1 MIEIKNLTKKFGEN
15 ISLNN
20 VNCTFNKNDYIA
32 LMGANGAGKTTLIR
46 SILGYY
52 HPNEG
57 NVLINGLDPIKERI
71 KVLENIS
78 FVPQLP
84 PPIKLSIA
92 ELMHYV
98 SVSSGVDKELIK
110 HYANEMKLDLSTT
123 GGNINKSF
131 FALSGGMK
139 QKLLIAISLAK
150 TSDIIIYDEPTANL
164 DPKARDDFYRLLKQN
179 EDEKIL
185 LFVTHRLE
193 EVEQIVN
200 REIYMDMG
208 KIISDDIIIPK
219 V

>member
-1 MIEIKNLTKKFGEN
+1 MIKVNNLTKKFGSHV
-15 ISLNN
+15 SLDN
-20 VNCTFNKNDYIA
+20 VSIDFNKNDYIA

-57 NVLINGLDPIKERI
+57 SVSIDGLDPIKQRM

-84 PPIKLSIA
+84 PPIKLSIS
-92 ELMHYV
+92 ELMQYI
-98 SVSSGVDKELIK
+98 SVSANVDQELIK
-110 HYANEMKLDLSTT
+110 HYSNEMKLAI
-123 GGNINKSF
+123 NENMNKSF

-150 TSDIIIYDEPTANL
+150 KSDIIIYDEPTANL

-179 EDEKIL
+179 EDEKVL

-193 EVEQIVN
+193 EVETIVN
-200 REIYMDMG
+200 RQVYMELG
-208 KIISDDIIIPK
+208 KIISDETI
-219 V
+219 

>member
-1 MIEIKNLTKKFGEN
+1 MIKVNNLTKKFGSH
-15 ISLNN
+15 ISLDNIN
-20 VNCTFNKNDYIA
+20 VEFNKNDYIA

-52 HPNEG
+52 HPNSG
-57 NVLINGLDPIKERI
+57 DVSINGLDPIKDRV

-84 PPIKLSIA
+84 PPIKLSIT
-92 ELMHYV
+92 ELMQYI
-98 SVSSGVDKELIK
+98 SVSAGVNTELIK
-110 HYANEMKLDLSTT
+110 HYSNEMKLDI
-123 GGNINKSF
+123 NANMNKSF

-150 TSDIIIYDEPTANL
+150 KSDIIIYDEPTANL

-179 EDEKIL
+179 EDDKVL

-200 REIYMDMG
+200 RQIYMDMG
-208 KIISDDIIIPK
+208 KIISDED

>member
-1 MIEIKNLTKKFGEN
+1 MIEVNNLTKKFGN
-15 ISLNN
+15 HVSLDN
-20 VNCTFNKNDYIA
+20 VSCEFKKNDYIA

-52 HPNEG
+52 HPNSG
-57 NVLINGLDPIKERI
+57 NVLINGLDPIKQRI

-92 ELMHYV
+92 ELLQYI
-98 SVSSGVDKELIK
+98 SVSAKVDTELIA
-110 HYANEMKLDLSTT
+110 HFANEMKLDLKS
-123 GGNINKSF
+123 NMNKSF
-131 FALSGGMK
+131 FKLSGGMK

-150 TSDIIIYDEPTANL
+150 KSDIIIYDEPTANL

-179 EDEKIL
+179 EDDKVL

-200 REIYMDMG
+200 RQIYMDLG
-208 KIISDDIIIPK
+208 KIVSDEI

>member
-1 MIEIKNLTKKFGEN
+1 MIKVKNLTKKFGSH
-15 ISLNN
+15 ISLDDINIE
-20 VNCTFNKNDYIA
+20 FNKNDYIA

-52 HPNEG
+52 HPNTG
-57 NVLINGLDPIKERI
+57 SVSIDGLDPIKQRI

-92 ELMHYV
+92 ELIEYI
-98 SVSSGVDKELIK
+98 SVSAKVDKNLIA
-110 HYANEMKLDLSTT
+110 HYASEMKLD
-123 GGNINKSF
+123 INTNMHKSF
-131 FALSGGMK
+131 FKLSGGMK

-150 TSDIIIYDEPTANL
+150 KSNIIIYDEPTANL

-179 EDEKIL
+179 EDDKVL

-193 EVEQIVN
+193 EVKEIVN
-200 REIYMDMG
+200 RQVYMDMG
-208 KIISDDIIIPK
+208 KIISDEIIS
-219 V
+219 

>member
-1 MIEIKNLTKKFGEN
+1 MIKVNNLTKKFGSHV
-15 ISLNN
+15 SLDN
-20 VNCTFNKNDYIA
+20 VSIDFNKNDYIA

-57 NVLINGLDPIKERI
+57 SVSINGLDPIKERM

-84 PPIKLSIA
+84 PPIKLSIS
-92 ELMHYV
+92 ELMQYIGV
-98 SVSSGVDKELIK
+98 SANVNQELIK
-110 HYANEMKLDLSTT
+110 HYANEMKLAI
-123 GGNINKSF
+123 NENMNKSF

-139 QKLLIAISLAK
+139 QKLLIAISLARK
-150 TSDIIIYDEPTANL
+150 SDIIIYDEPTANL

-179 EDEKIL
+179 EDEKVL

-193 EVEQIVN
+193 EVETIVN
-200 REIYMDMG
+200 RQVYMELG
-208 KIISDDIIIPK
+208 KIISDETI
-219 V
+219 

>member
-1 MIEIKNLTKKFGEN
+1 MIKVKNLTKKFGLHVSLDN
-15 ISLNN
+15 IN
-20 VNCTFNKNDYIA
+20 VEFNKNDYIA

-52 HPNEG
+52 HPNNG

-92 ELMHYV
+92 ELMQYI
-98 SVSSGVDKELIK
+98 SVSAGVDKELIK
-110 HYANEMKLDLSTT
+110 HYANEMKLDI
-123 GGNINKSF
+123 NVNMNKSF

-150 TSDIIIYDEPTANL
+150 KSNIIIYDEPTANL

-179 EDEKIL
+179 EDDKVL
-185 LFVTHRLE
+185 LFVTHRRE

-200 REIYMDMG
+200 REVYMDMG
-208 KIISDDIIIPK
+208 KIISDEII
-219 V
+219 